1 MRHCV
6 YLPCGVV
13 LNQPGQLTR
22 SSFSRVSGSK
32 SGSDAERL
40 DFRMMELSQESRESE
55 AFDGALRPVLRQ
67 GDVEVAPK
75 P

>member
-1 MRHCV
+1 
-6 YLPCGVV
+6 
-13 LNQPGQLTR
+13 
-22 SSFSRVSGSK
+22 
-32 SGSDAERL
+32 
-40 DFRMMELSQESRESE
+40 MMELSQESRESE